1 MKLILILFLL
11 IVLLIIGF
19 SIVAAVIAWLVLKWV
34 CIVAFVAGF
43 TLLVL
48 TTGNFELSFF
58 VGVASALAALFL
70 VFKNNDRAKEP

>member
-1 MKLILILFLL
+1 MKLILILLLL
-11 IVLLIIGF
+11 IVLLIFGF

-43 TLLVL
+43 ALVAL

-58 VGVASALAALFL
+58 AGVASALAALFL
-70 VFKNNDRAKEP
+70 LFKNNDRVK